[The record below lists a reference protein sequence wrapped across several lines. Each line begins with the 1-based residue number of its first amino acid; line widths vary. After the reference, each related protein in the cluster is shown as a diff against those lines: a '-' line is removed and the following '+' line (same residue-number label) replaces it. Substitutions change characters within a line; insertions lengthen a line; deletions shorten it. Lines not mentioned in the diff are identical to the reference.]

1 MVIWYLDTLWKY
13 PHHVINQHIHQLTYL
28 SFFFFFWWKHL
39 VLLSYKFQLDNTK
52 LTTVTM
58 FYIRSSEPMHL
69 RARSLYP
76 FINLLFIPISR
87 PCQLLFHIL
96 RVWLFF
102 FFISQEIPCNIYAS
116 FFLAYFTGIMLSRHI
131 HTIKGWCLSH
141 GWKKIHLNIFHI
153 FLIHWWVIDDDDS
166 DRCEVITS
174 L

>member
-102 FFISQEIPCNIYAS
+102 FFYFSRNTMQYICL
-116 FFLAYFTGIMLSRHI
+116 FLSGL
-131 HTIKGWCLSH
+131 
-141 GWKKIHLNIFHI
+141 FHWNNA
-153 FLIHWWVIDDDDS
+153 LKAHPYY
-166 DRCEVITS
+166 
-174 L
+174 